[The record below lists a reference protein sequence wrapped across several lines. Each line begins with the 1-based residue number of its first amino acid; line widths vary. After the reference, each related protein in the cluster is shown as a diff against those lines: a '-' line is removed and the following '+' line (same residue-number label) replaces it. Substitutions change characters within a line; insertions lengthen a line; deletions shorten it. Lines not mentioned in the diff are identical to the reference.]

1 MKNSD
6 LLFKLERIVI
16 DLVKVDGVD
25 GGLIVDDTGKI
36 VAKRMLQD
44 IDIELFGPMSNV
56 ITSSSKRLFNS
67 SHQGEIHRVLVE
79 SLNGKAL
86 FLNLENVHLIV
97 LMKNHANV
105 GLILV
110 SSKRA
115 AEKIRV
121 LSKELKPD
129 IVETIIETDK
139 EPLTAEI
146 EPDLTS
152 ENLEVVESDVVINEI
167 SDQKPTETPED
178 EQVVVEESLE
188 LEPQKMEIESQ
199 GSDTP
204 VLESVESKESEIEPE
219 IHSVDVET
227 SKPDDEVEPEEEEVE
242 PEEEELESEVEEV
255 ESKEII
261 PIIKP
266 PIAFPDIKKITEVP
280 EDVEARTELILD
292 IYEAVF
298 RAMSIGASK
307 IMGVAPAR
315 GLTQKFLPS
324 QECERLLDGVKV
336 ESNSTLNFDKIREN
350 ASKIKLEN
358 RESEFIEDFTKI
370 LDVITDNYGKVMG
383 YEAFRGMVRPEFK
396 KITDSYGPVMN
407 KLGIINKMHPEI
419 SELFGN

>member
-25 GGLIVDDTGKI
+25 GGLIVDDTGKVI
-36 VAKRMLQD
+36 AKRMLQD

-56 ITSSSKRLFNS
+56 ITSSSKRLFSS

-97 LMKNHANV
+97 LMKNQANI

-115 AEKIRV
+115 AEKIKV
-121 LSKELKPD
+121 LSKDLKPD
-129 IVETIIETDK
+129 IVETIIDHKE
-139 EPLTAEI
+139 EPLKAEI
-146 EPDLTS
+146 EPDAATENIEVIES
-152 ENLEVVESDVVINEI
+152 EVAVNEI
-167 SDQKPTETPED
+167 TDQKPIETPQE
-178 EQVVVEESLE
+178 EQVVLEESLE
-188 LEPQKMEIESQ
+188 LEPQKIETESEDRSVQ
-199 GSDTP
+199 
-204 VLESVESKESEIEPE
+204 VLESVEAKEFEIESEVA
-219 IHSVDVET
+219 VDVET
-227 SKPDDEVEPEEEEVE
+227 SKTEEEVE
-242 PEEEELESEVEEV
+242 LEV
-255 ESKEII
+255 ESKELI

-280 EDVEARTELILD
+280 EDVEARSELILD

-324 QECERLLDGVKV
+324 QECERLLNGVEV
-336 ESNSTLNFDKIREN
+336 RSNSTLNFDKIREN

-396 KITDSYGPVMN
+396 KITDSYGPIMN

>member
-25 GGLIVDDTGKI
+25 GGLIVDDTGKV

-56 ITSSSKRLFNS
+56 ITGSSKRLFSS
-67 SHQGEIHRVLVE
+67 SHQGEIHRVLIE
-79 SLNGKAL
+79 SLHGKAL

-97 LMKNHANV
+97 LMKNHSNV

-115 AEKIRV
+115 AEKIKV
-121 LSKELKPD
+121 LSKDLKPD
-129 IVETIIETDK
+129 IVEIIEPAK
-139 EPLTAEI
+139 EPLKAEN
-146 EPDLTS
+146 ESDAAP
-152 ENLEVVESDVVINEI
+152 EKLEVVKSEVVVEEI
-167 SDQKPTETPED
+167 SDQKLVETPQD
-178 EQVVVEESLE
+178 EPVVLEESLE
-188 LEPQKMEIESQ
+188 LEPQIIETESEDKSIQ
-199 GSDTP
+199 
-204 VLESVESKESEIEPE
+204 VLESVEVKEFEIETE
-219 IHSVDVET
+219 IAEDVAT
-227 SKPDDEVEPEEEEVE
+227 SKPETEVETEEEVE
-242 PEEEELESEVEEV
+242 EEV
-255 ESKEII
+255 ETEEVI

-280 EDVEARTELILD
+280 EDIEARSELILD

-315 GLTQKFLPS
+315 GLTQKFLPA
-324 QECERLLDGVKV
+324 QECERLLNGVVV

-350 ASKIKLEN
+350 ASKIKVED

-370 LDVITDNYGKVMG
+370 LEVITDNYGKVMG

-396 KITDSYGPVMN
+396 IITDSYGPVMN

-419 SELFGN
+419 SELFGS

>member
-6 LLFKLERIVI
+6 LLFKLEKIVI

-25 GGLIVDDTGKI
+25 GGLIVDGTGNV
-36 VAKRMLQD
+36 VAKRILHD
-44 IDIELFGPMSNV
+44 IDVELFGPMANV
-56 ITSSSKRLFNS
+56 ITNSSKRLFNS
-67 SHQGEIHRVLVE
+67 SHQGEIQRVLVE

-86 FLNLENVHLIV
+86 FLNLENVYLIV

-115 AEKIRV
+115 AEKIMV
-121 LSKELKPD
+121 LSKDLKPEV
-129 IVETIIETDK
+129 VETVLEK
-139 EPLTAEI
+139 EDTTSIAEI
-146 EPDLTS
+146 EPDTS
-152 ENLEVVESDVVINEI
+152 KNVETVD
-167 SDQKPTETPED
+167 TETLVAEKSTLEHSETSVQKEHDMPEKL
-178 EQVVVEESLE
+178 ESESEDMILR
-188 LEPQKMEIESQ
+188 EIES
-199 GSDTP
+199 
-204 VLESVESKESEIEPE
+204 
-219 IHSVDVET
+219 VET
-227 SKPDDEVEPEEEEVE
+227 AEFEDTSKKDSHDVSTLKEEEE
-242 PEEEELESEVEEV
+242 P
-255 ESKEII
+255 KEII

-280 EDVEARTELILD
+280 EDMEARSELILD

-324 QECERLLDGVKV
+324 QECERLLNGVTV

-350 ASKIKLEN
+350 AYKVQPEN

-383 YEAFRGMVRPEFK
+383 YEAFRGMVRPEFR
-396 KITDSYGPVMN
+396 KIADSYGPVMN

-419 SELFGN
+419 SELFKE

>member
-6 LLFKLERIVI
+6 LLFKLEKIVI

-25 GGLIVDDTGKI
+25 GGLIVDDTGNI
-36 VAKRMLQD
+36 VAKRVLHD
-44 IDIELFGPMSNV
+44 IDVELFGPMANV
-56 ITSSSKRLFNS
+56 ITNSSKRLFNS
-67 SHQGEIHRVLVE
+67 SHQGEIHRVLIE

-86 FLNLENVHLIV
+86 FLNLDNVYLIV

-115 AEKIRV
+115 AEKIIV
-121 LSKELKPD
+121 LSKDLKP
-129 IVETIIETDK
+129 
-139 EPLTAEI
+139 
-146 EPDLTS
+146 
-152 ENLEVVESDVVINEI
+152 EVVETVQEEEEIPSIAENEADLSENVEAVDSETLVVEKSIPEP
-167 SDQKPTETPED
+167 SETSVKK
-178 EQVVVEESLE
+178 EQVIIAKLESIEPEQSQLQPESEDMIHADLESLE
-188 LEPQKMEIESQ
+188 ATEFDE
-199 GSDTP
+199 
-204 VLESVESKESEIEPE
+204 ESEKI
-219 IHSVDVET
+219 SQSVET
-227 SKPDDEVEPEEEEVE
+227 SIEEEEE
-242 PEEEELESEVEEV
+242 KEELKEV
-255 ESKEII
+255 I

-280 EDVEARTELILD
+280 EDMEARSDLILD

-324 QECERLLDGVKV
+324 QECERLLNGVKV

-358 RESEFIEDFTKI
+358 REPEFIEDFTKI

-396 KITDSYGPVMN
+396 KIVDSYGPVMN
-407 KLGIINKMHPEI
+407 KLGIIDKMHPEI
-419 SELFGN
+419 SELFKK

>member
-6 LLFKLERIVI
+6 LLFKLEKIVI

-25 GGLIVDDTGKI
+25 GGLIVDGTGNVI
-36 VAKRMLQD
+36 AKRILQD
-44 IDIELFGPMSNV
+44 IDVELFGPMANV
-56 ITSSSKRLFNS
+56 ITNSSKRLFNS

-79 SLNGKAL
+79 SSNGKAL
-86 FLNLENVHLIV
+86 FLNLENVYLIV

-115 AEKIRV
+115 AEKIMV
-121 LSKELKPD
+121 LSEDLKPEL
-129 IVETIIETDK
+129 VETVEEK
-139 EPLTAEI
+139 EEI
-146 EPDLTS
+146 PSIVDTEPDIS
-152 ENLEVVESDVVINEI
+152 ENVE
-167 SDQKPTETPED
+167 TETLVVDNVIEEPAENLVEN
-178 EQVVVEESLE
+178 EQVV
-188 LEPQKMEIESQ
+188 P
-199 GSDTP
+199 
-204 VLESVESKESEIEPE
+204 
-219 IHSVDVET
+219 
-227 SKPDDEVEPEEEEVE
+227 
-242 PEEEELESEVEEV
+242 EELESFETEQSQLESKSEDMKSDDLESFETTEFDDESEASHDNIETSKKEEK
-255 ESKEII
+255 EEEPKEII

-266 PIAFPDIKKITEVP
+266 PIAFPDIKKITKVP
-280 EDVEARTELILD
+280 EDMEARSELILD

-324 QECERLLDGVKV
+324 QECERLLIGVEV
-336 ESNSTLNFDKIREN
+336 QSNSTLNFDKIREN

-358 RESEFIEDFTKI
+358 REPEFIEDFTKI
-370 LDVITDNYGKVMG
+370 LDVITNNYGKVMG

-396 KITDSYGPVMN
+396 KIVDSYGPVMN

-419 SELFGN
+419 SELFKK

>member
-6 LLFKLERIVI
+6 LLFKLEKIVI

-25 GGLIVDDTGKI
+25 GGLIVDGTGNV
-36 VAKRMLQD
+36 VAKRILHD
-44 IDIELFGPMSNV
+44 IDVELFGPMANV
-56 ITSSSKRLFNS
+56 ITNSSKRLFNS
-67 SHQGEIHRVLVE
+67 SHQGEIQRVLVE

-86 FLNLENVHLIV
+86 FLNLENVYLIV

-115 AEKIRV
+115 AEKIMV
-121 LSKELKPD
+121 LSKDLKPEV
-129 IVETIIETDK
+129 VETVLEK
-139 EPLTAEI
+139 EDTTSIAEI
-146 EPDLTS
+146 EPDTS
-152 ENLEVVESDVVINEI
+152 KNVETVN
-167 SDQKPTETPED
+167 TETLVAEKSTLEHSETSVQKEHDMPEKL
-178 EQVVVEESLE
+178 ESESEDMILR
-188 LEPQKMEIESQ
+188 EIES
-199 GSDTP
+199 
-204 VLESVESKESEIEPE
+204 
-219 IHSVDVET
+219 VET
-227 SKPDDEVEPEEEEVE
+227 AEFEDTSKKDSHDVSTLKEEEE
-242 PEEEELESEVEEV
+242 P
-255 ESKEII
+255 KEII

-280 EDVEARTELILD
+280 EDMEARSELILD

-324 QECERLLDGVKV
+324 QECERLLNGVTV

-350 ASKIKLEN
+350 AYKVQPEN

-396 KITDSYGPVMN
+396 KIADSYGPVMN

-419 SELFGN
+419 SELFKE

>member
-16 DLVKVDGVD
+16 DLVKVDGVN
-25 GGLIVDDTGKI
+25 GGLIVDDTGTI
-36 VAKRMLQD
+36 IAKRMLQD
-44 IDIELFGPMSNV
+44 IDIELFGPMANV

-115 AEKIRV
+115 AEKIRT
-121 LSKELKPD
+121 LSKDLKPEV
-129 IVETIIETDK
+129 VETVTEKTPSIAEN
-139 EPLTAEI
+139 EAEI
-146 EPDLTS
+146 TPEKVEVVDS
-152 ENLEVVESDVVINEI
+152 ENLTIEKSNLDPA
-167 SDQKPTETPED
+167 QKSILNK
-178 EQVVVEESLE
+178 QVVVEESRTVTPEPLDLDTE
-188 LEPQKMEIESQ
+188 LEEIISH
-199 GSDTP
+199 D
-204 VLESVESKESEIEPE
+204 LESVEAAELA
-219 IHSVDVET
+219 DET
-227 SKPDDEVEPEEEEVE
+227 GIDSDYGETAKEEEKTE
-242 PEEEELESEVEEV
+242 P
-255 ESKEII
+255 KEII

-280 EDVEARTELILD
+280 EDVEARSELILD

-324 QECERLLDGVKV
+324 QECERLLNGVKV

-350 ASKIKLEN
+350 ASHIQLEN

-396 KITDSYGPVMN
+396 KIADSYGPVMN

-419 SELFGN
+419 SELFGK

>member
-25 GGLIVDDTGKI
+25 GSLIVDDTGKV

-56 ITSSSKRLFNS
+56 ITGSSKRLFSS

-97 LMKNHANV
+97 LMKNQANI

-115 AEKIRV
+115 AEKIKV
-121 LSKELKPD
+121 LSKDLKPD
-129 IVETIIETDK
+129 IVETIIDHKE
-139 EPLTAEI
+139 EPLKAEI
-146 EPDLTS
+146 EPDVATENIEVIES
-152 ENLEVVESDVVINEI
+152 EVAVNEI
-167 SDQKPTETPED
+167 TDQKPIETPQEK
-178 EQVVVEESLE
+178 QVVLEESLE
-188 LEPQKMEIESQ
+188 LEPQKIETESEDRSVQ
-199 GSDTP
+199 
-204 VLESVESKESEIEPE
+204 VLESVEAKEFEIESEVA
-219 IHSVDVET
+219 VDVET
-227 SKPDDEVEPEEEEVE
+227 SKPEEEVE
-242 PEEEELESEVEEV
+242 LEEEIEV
-255 ESKEII
+255 ESKELI

-280 EDVEARTELILD
+280 EDVEARSELILD

-324 QECERLLDGVKV
+324 QECERLLNGVEV
-336 ESNSTLNFDKIREN
+336 RSNSTLNFDKIREN

-396 KITDSYGPVMN
+396 KITDSYGPIMN

>member
-25 GGLIVDDTGKI
+25 GGLIVDDTGKV

-56 ITSSSKRLFNS
+56 ITGSSKRLFNS
-67 SHQGEIHRVLVE
+67 SHQGEIHRVLIE

-97 LMKNHANV
+97 LMKNHSNV

-115 AEKIRV
+115 AEQIRV
-121 LSKELKPD
+121 LSKDLKPD
-129 IVETIIETDK
+129 TIETIIEPEK
-139 EPLTAEI
+139 EPLKAEI
-146 EPDLTS
+146 NPDLTI
-152 ENLEVVESDVVINEI
+152 ENLEVVESETVVDEI
-167 SDQKPTETPED
+167 PDQETVEIPQE
-178 EQVVVEESLE
+178 EQVVLEESSE
-188 LEPQKMEIESQ
+188 LEPPILETESEDKSSQ
-199 GSDTP
+199 
-204 VLESVESKESEIEPE
+204 VLESVKVKEFEIESEIVE
-219 IHSVDVET
+219 DVET
-227 SKPDDEVEPEEEEVE
+227 SKPEAEVESEVE
-242 PEEEELESEVEEV
+242 VEVVEEV
-255 ESKEII
+255 ESEEAI

-280 EDVEARTELILD
+280 EDVETRSELILD

-324 QECERLLDGVKV
+324 QECERLLNGVV
-336 ESNSTLNFDKIREN
+336 VQSNSTLNFDKIREN
-350 ASKIKLEN
+350 ASKIKVDD
-358 RESEFIEDFTKI
+358 RESVFIEDFSKI

-396 KITDSYGPVMN
+396 IITDSYGPVMN

-419 SELFGN
+419 SELFES

>member
-25 GGLIVDDTGKI
+25 GGLIVDDTGKV

-67 SHQGEIHRVLVE
+67 SHQGEIQRVLIE

-97 LMKNHANV
+97 LMKNHSNV

-121 LSKELKPD
+121 LSKDLKPD
-129 IVETIIETDK
+129 IVETIIEPAK
-139 EPLTAEI
+139 EPLKTEI
-146 EPDLTS
+146 EPEVS
-152 ENLEVVESDVVINEI
+152 PEKLEVVKSEVAVDEI
-167 SDQKPTETPED
+167 SDLKLVETPQE
-178 EQVVVEESLE
+178 EPVVLEESLE
-188 LEPQKMEIESQ
+188 LEPQIIETESEDKSIQ
-199 GSDTP
+199 
-204 VLESVESKESEIEPE
+204 VLESLEVKEFEIETE
-219 IHSVDVET
+219 IAEDVET
-227 SKPDDEVEPEEEEVE
+227 SKPEAEEEVE
-242 PEEEELESEVEEV
+242 EEV
-255 ESKEII
+255 ESEEVI

-280 EDVEARTELILD
+280 EDVEARSELILD

-324 QECERLLDGVKV
+324 QECERLLNGVVV

-350 ASKIKLEN
+350 ASKIKVED

-396 KITDSYGPVMN
+396 IIADSYGPVMN

-419 SELFGN
+419 SELFGS

>member
-1 MKNSD
+1 MKN
-6 LLFKLERIVI
+6 
-16 DLVKVDGVD
+16 
-25 GGLIVDDTGKI
+25 
-36 VAKRMLQD
+36 Q
-44 IDIELFGPMSNV
+44 
-56 ITSSSKRLFNS
+56 
-67 SHQGEIHRVLVE
+67 
-79 SLNGKAL
+79 
-86 FLNLENVHLIV
+86 
-97 LMKNHANV
+97 ANI

-115 AEKIRV
+115 AEKIKV
-121 LSKELKPD
+121 LSKDLKPD
-129 IVETIIETDK
+129 IVETIIDHKE
-139 EPLTAEI
+139 EPLKAEI
-146 EPDLTS
+146 KHDVATENIEVIES
-152 ENLEVVESDVVINEI
+152 EVAVNEI
-167 SDQKPTETPED
+167 TDQKPIETPQE
-178 EQVVVEESLE
+178 EQVILEESLE
-188 LEPQKMEIESQ
+188 LEPPKIETESEDRSVQ
-199 GSDTP
+199 
-204 VLESVESKESEIEPE
+204 VLESVEAKEFEIESEVA
-219 IHSVDVET
+219 VDVET
-227 SKPDDEVEPEEEEVE
+227 SKP
-242 PEEEELESEVEEV
+242 EEELELEEEIEA
-255 ESKEII
+255 ESKELI

-280 EDVEARTELILD
+280 ENVEARSELILD

-324 QECERLLDGVKV
+324 QECERLLNGVEV
-336 ESNSTLNFDKIREN
+336 RSNSTLNFDKIREN

-396 KITDSYGPVMN
+396 KITDSYGPIMN

>member
-25 GGLIVDDTGKI
+25 GGLIVDGTGKPI
-36 VAKRMLQD
+36 AKRMLKN
-44 IDIELFGPMSNV
+44 IDVELFGPMANV
-56 ITSSSKRLFNS
+56 ITNSSKRLLS
-67 SHQGEIHRVLVE
+67 SSNQGEIHRVLVE
-79 SLNGKAL
+79 SINGKAL

-97 LMKNHANV
+97 LMKNHANI

-115 AEKIRV
+115 AEKIGA
-121 LSKELKPD
+121 LSKDLKPD
-129 IVETIIETDK
+129 IVETIIEK
-139 EPLTAEI
+139 
-146 EPDLTS
+146 
-152 ENLEVVESDVVINEI
+152 
-167 SDQKPTETPED
+167 ED
-178 EQVVVEESLE
+178 EPSILE
-188 LEPQKMEIESQ
+188 LETDITSDDVKVIDSETLVFNESNHDFGETSIKKEQ
-199 GSDTP
+199 AILNESETIKSKLLDLKP
-204 VLESVESKESEIEPE
+204 ESKDVNSHDLESAEIKELEHEDDITLNDAVTLKEDKNEEFKES
-219 IHSVDVET
+219 
-227 SKPDDEVEPEEEEVE
+227 
-242 PEEEELESEVEEV
+242 
-255 ESKEII
+255 I

-280 EDVEARTELILD
+280 DDMGTKSELILD

-324 QECERLLDGVKV
+324 QECERLLNGVKV
-336 ESNSTLNFDKIREN
+336 ESNSTLNFDKIRDN
-350 ASKIKLEN
+350 AHKIQVEN
-358 RESEFIEDFTKI
+358 RESEFIEDFSKI

-396 KITDSYGPVMN
+396 KIADSYGPVMN

-419 SELFGN
+419 SELFK